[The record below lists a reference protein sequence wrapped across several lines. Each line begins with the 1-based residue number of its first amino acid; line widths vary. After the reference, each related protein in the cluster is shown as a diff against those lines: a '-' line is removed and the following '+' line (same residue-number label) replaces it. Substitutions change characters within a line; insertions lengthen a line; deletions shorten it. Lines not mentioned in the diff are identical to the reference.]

1 MGVKAYNGRL
11 LVDESDCSLDT
22 SAASLDNTA
31 EALESSNGQSSAM
44 QYEPAGAAGSLSMT
58 GYYTGNDAGD
68 IYQEIYSRLGTEAA
82 AYVAWLLD
90 TRALGNPAYVVDTA
104 WGSNVTMDTPVDDLL
119 KFSGQFEGVIYGGV
133 TLLDGVVSAT
143 GNGTVVTLPG
153 GGTTGGRAYLFVR
166 GITGTAV
173 DAIVSVE
180 CDTVVGMT
188 TPTDK
193 GSITFSDV
201 GVYTLAI
208 SGAVETYVRVTID
221 DLGGA
226 TNITA
231 ALVLCVADVTM

>member
-1 MGVKAYNGRL
+1 MGVKAHNGRL
-11 LVDESDCSLDT
+11 LVDEFDFSLDT
-22 SAASLDNTA
+22 FSAGLANTA
-31 EALESSNGQSSAM
+31 EALESSNWQSAAM
-44 QYEPAGAAGSLSMT
+44 QYQPDAASGQLTMS

-82 AYVAWLLD
+82 AYVAWLLN
-90 TRALGNPAYVVDTA
+90 TAALGNPAYVVDTA
-104 WGSNVTMDTPVDDLL
+104 WGSNVAVDTPVNDLL
-119 KFSGQFEGVIYGGV
+119 KFNGQFEGVVYGGV

-143 GNGTVVTLPG
+143 GNGTVVTLPATG
-153 GGTTGGRAYLFVR
+153 SAGGRAYLFVR

-193 GSITFSDV
+193 GSITFSDI
-201 GVYTLAI
+201 GVYTLTI
-208 SGAVETYVRVTID
+208 SGTVETYVRVTID

>member
-11 LVDESDCSLDT
+11 LVDEFDFSLDT
-22 SAASLDNTA
+22 FAASLDNTA
-31 EALESSNGQSSAM
+31 EALESSNWQSSAM
-44 QYEPAGAAGSLSMT
+44 QYQPDGAAGSLSMT

-119 KFSGQFEGVIYGGV
+119 KFSGQFEGVVYGGV
-133 TLLDGVVSAT
+133 TLLDGQVAAT

-166 GITGTAV
+166 DITGTAV

-201 GVYTLAI
+201 GVYSLTI
-208 SGAVETYVRVTID
+208 SGTVETYVRVTID

-226 TNITA
+226 TDITA